1 MEFDSF
7 NLIIKIAKNDPH
19 GSREGIRFT
28 FGKFL
33 LLVQKHDCVFVF
45 HFLFTCV
52 HAQHGLHMSGLVR
65 FLQHLLQVR
74 RVDAVGFSGQV
85 FGGCLRVRCCIVWT
99 CAGHMRDICGRFRT

>member
-7 NLIIKIAKNDPH
+7 NLIIKMANNYSH

-52 HAQHGLHMSGLVR
+52 HAQHGLHMSGLVAFCGICCR
-65 FLQHLLQVR
+65 SGGLMLWGL
-74 RVDAVGFSGQV
+74 VDRCSAVA
-85 FGGCLRVRCCIVWT
+85 FGCVVV
-99 CAGHMRDICGRFRT
+99 